1 MIVTNFAIYTVAVG
15 RIAEAEAWMAEMGSL
30 FNEITG
36 KKVKIL
42 KEGWGD
48 AYKMIFITEY
58 ENIGETEVVGEKVF
72 SDKRVADGLE
82 KGMKETQLFTNVENK
97 FYTTIMES

>member
-1 MIVTNFAIYTVAVG
+1 MSVTNFAIYTVAVG

-42 KEGWGD
+42 KG
-48 AYKMIFITEY
+48 A
-58 ENIGETEVVGEKVF
+58 GEMHTK
-72 SDKRVADGLE
+72 
-82 KGMKETQLFTNVENK
+82 
-97 FYTTIMES
+97 

>member
-1 MIVTNFAIYTVAVG
+1 
-15 RIAEAEAWMAEMGSL
+15 
-30 FNEITG
+30 
-36 KKVKIL
+36 
-42 KEGWGD
+42 
-48 AYKMIFITEY
+48 MIFITEY

-72 SDKRVADGLE
+72 SDRRVADGLE

>member
-1 MIVTNFAIYTVAVG
+1 MCI
-15 RIAEAEAWMAEMGSL
+15 RDS
-30 FNEITG
+30 
-36 KKVKIL
+36 
-42 KEGWGD
+42 
-48 AYKMIFITEY
+48 FITEY